1 MKIFSSKIIIEEPMK
16 HRNMRNKLWGNH
28 TMGYNT
34 AKKKKKKNSEWTI
47 LYATIPVTLANIVLI
62 SL

>member
-1 MKIFSSKIIIEEPMK
+1 MK

-34 AKKKKKKNSEWTI
+34 AKKKKKKLRMDYTI
-47 LYATIPVTLANIVLI
+47 CNNTSDSCKHSAHQFIKRNKLRQR
-62 SL
+62 